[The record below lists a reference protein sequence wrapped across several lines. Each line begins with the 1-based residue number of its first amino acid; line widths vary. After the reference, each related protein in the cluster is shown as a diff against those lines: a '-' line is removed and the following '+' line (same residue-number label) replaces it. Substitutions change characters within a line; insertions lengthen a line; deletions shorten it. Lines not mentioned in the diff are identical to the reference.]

1 MIYKML
7 NKLFI
12 LAAVVMIFHASGYSQ
27 SNGDRWSLSYNIGVT
42 NGVAPYAPGYWS
54 NTLGFMHTNIGGR
67 FMFNNKFGI
76 KADFGYDRIKNDE
89 FGGNDQSLPF
99 RSNYFRYSLQLT
111 ANLGRTL
118 NFEDFTKHFGLLL
131 HGGMGYSSNQ
141 KKGAPLFGESDGPDK
156 DNMVNFI
163 VGFTPQY
170 KLSDRFTVNADIAFV
185 HHIYQQRTWDLSTAY
200 NDRGFDGFMA
210 NATVGVTYYFGKKT
224 PMDWTFDP
232 KPPSVDEVAEEVMN
246 KLDAETL
253 FDQLPDND
261 SDGIPDRLDACP
273 ATAGVIANNGCPE
286 DDNSGSNKGND
297 SINTSANDSLPYK
310 IGTDKSGL
318 DPVEVEV
325 ELFDFHELH
334 VVVGMFKKRQNA
346 TNYVE
351 KLTKEGHEAEIVG
364 ISKGFSIVSVGSF
377 DEITEARRRLMR
389 ARENI
394 IETAWMMKKMR
405 DYD

>member
-1 MIYKML
+1 ML
-7 NKLFI
+7 NKLI
-12 LAAVVMIFHASGYSQ
+12 VLTAVLIVFQPSGFSQ
-27 SNGDRWSLSYNIGVT
+27 PESDRWSLSYNIGVT

-89 FGGNDQSLPF
+89 FGDNGQSLPF

-118 NFEDFTKHFGLLL
+118 NFEDFTDHFGLLL

-141 KKGAPLFGESDGPDK
+141 KKGAPLFGESNSPDR

-170 KLSDRFTVNADIAFV
+170 KLSDRFAVNADVSFV
-185 HHIYQQRTWDLSTAY
+185 HHIYQQRTWDLSAPY

-210 NATVGVTYYFGKKT
+210 NATVGVTYYFGKGT
-224 PMDWTFDP
+224 HMDWTFDP
-232 KPPSVDEVAEEVMN
+232 KPPSTDEVAEAVMN
-246 KLDAETL
+246 KLDAEAL
-253 FDQLPDND
+253 FDQLPDSD
-261 SDGIPDRLDACP
+261 DDGIPDRLDACP
-273 ATAGVIANNGCPE
+273 NTAGEIAHNGCPDDNASNKNLE
-286 DDNSGSNKGND
+286 DDSL
-297 SINTSANDSLPYK
+297 NTSENDSLPYE

-334 VVVGMFKKRQNA
+334 VVVGMFKERKNA
-346 TNYVE
+346 INYVE
-351 KLTKEGHEAEIVG
+351 KLKNEGHDAEIVG

-389 ARENI
+389 AREDI

-405 DYD
+405 DYE